1 MRKVILGLFVFFL
14 LTNNL
19 LADNPSKYNADVD
32 SILDIC
38 GPKISD
44 EYVPDLMLMQQYKE
58 GNICLEKQ
66 IKKIAKNVF
75 NEENYQ
81 FFCNYLTQT
90 SSLYL
95 KMITLLNEKSEGVDG
110 LPGTYE
116 QMQIYSQLHDFLA
129 KILEIVVNYDTLH
142 RK

>member
-66 IKKIAKNVF
+66 IKKI
-75 NEENYQ
+75 YQ
-81 FFCNYLTQT
+81 LTSDSVEPQ
-90 SSLYL
+90 LFL
-95 KMITLLNEKSEGVDG
+95 LLNQHK
-110 LPGTYE
+110 
-116 QMQIYSQLHDFLA
+116 
-129 KILEIVVNYDTLH
+129 
-142 RK
+142 